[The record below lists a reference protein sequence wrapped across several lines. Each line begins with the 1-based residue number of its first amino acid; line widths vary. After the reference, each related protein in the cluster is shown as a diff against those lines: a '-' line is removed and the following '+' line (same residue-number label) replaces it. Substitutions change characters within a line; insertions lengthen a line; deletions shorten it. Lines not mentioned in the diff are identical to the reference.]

1 MPTFFEI
8 ALDYLPI
15 QASSVPSKCVFS
27 SSTEMDTKKQ
37 NHINPELM
45 EALHM
50 LKFALLSSNLV
61 STSLS
66 IGSHCSQCC
75 ENRILSLIGISLLI
89 FLSLTPRTWLIELYR
104 RMVMT
109 MMIQPEQKFLYYVH
123 FFRTL
128 SGLPCFCTICI
139 WSLYLLPCSLLC
151 LILTCIFVQILLSM
165 RKFQY
170 PIGNHQWHQP
180 QREHFNFSHSLQHSF
195 NLHMHLQL
203 DISEVLY
210 TVCHR

>member
-45 EALHM
+45 EALQM

-61 STSLS
+61 STSLN
-66 IGSHCSQCC
+66 IGSHWSQCC

-89 FLSLTPRTWLIELYR
+89 FLGLTPRTLLIELYR

-109 MMIQPEQKFLYYVH
+109 MMIQPEQNFLYYVH

-128 SGLPCFCTICI
+128 SGLLCFCTHM
-139 WSLYLLPCSLLC
+139 YLV
-151 LILTCIFVQILLSM
+151 TLSFASQSSVSHPNM
-165 RKFQY
+165 HFCANFTLNEEISIPNREPSMASATTGTFQLF
-170 PIGNHQWHQP
+170 PQP
-180 QREHFNFSHSLQHSF
+180 PTFI
-195 NLHMHLQL
+195 QL
-203 DISEVLY
+203 AHASA
-210 TVCHR
+210 T